1 MTLLILAAGMGSRY
15 GGIKQIEHVGPNKEL
30 IIDYSIHDAIA
41 AGFTR
46 VVFVIRRDIEQD
58 FREAIFNRIE
68 KQGRIK
74 AEYVFQDITDLPYGF
89 SVSEKRI
96 KPWGTGHAIL
106 AARHI
111 INEPFCAI
119 NADDFYGPEAFRKIV
134 GFFSGKPT
142 THRYCIVGYKLVNTI
157 SDSGTVSRGV
167 CEVNSYGQIADI
179 KEFTKIGRQ
188 NDGVIIDNATGA
200 VLAPDTDVSV
210 TFWGFTPDIFGLLE
224 TEFAKFLE
232 KNTNPE
238 IGEFWITV
246 VVGGLIKSGKVTV
259 ELLTSKDTWLGMT
272 YRQELPR
279 IREAIANLKYPK
291 FI

>member
-30 IIDYSIHDAIA
+30 IIDYSIHDAVA

-46 VVFVIRRDIEQD
+46 VVFVIRRDIEKD

-68 KQGRIK
+68 AQGKIK
-74 AEYVFQDITDLPYGF
+74 AEYVFQDMTDLPSGF
-89 SVSEKRI
+89 SAPKTRL

-119 NADDFYGPEAFRKIV
+119 NADDFYGPQAFRKV
-134 GFFSGKPT
+134 AEYFAGKKT
-142 THRYCIVGYKLVNTI
+142 THRYCIVGYKLVNTV

-167 CEVNSYGQIADI
+167 CEVDACGQITDI
-179 KEFTKIGRQ
+179 KEFTKISQQ
-188 NDGVIIDNATGA
+188 NGVIIDNVTST

-224 TEFAKFLE
+224 TEFARFLE
-232 KNTNPE
+232 RHTNLE
-238 IGEFWITV
+238 TGEFWITV
-246 VVGGLIKSGKVTV
+246 TVGELIKTGIVTV

-279 IREAIANLKYPK
+279 IREAIANMKYPK